1 MFGLFEKRG
10 EGEVPAAD
18 VRLRLIES
26 DEADLIIEGDG
37 RRYRLAWGDV
47 ARLVDGRG
55 KAQEKKETAFAFNA
69 ETISKYIQ
77 IQRLLGHGLDF
88 VRAAK
93 LLNEGEPELRKFYG
107 EFGQRPEAKEQV
119 VKTERAR
126 QIAADV
132 LPLVGP
138 SVGPFGPVLELRLVA
153 RDVAAALAKH
163 GGLKDAARKALNV
176 SPDDLQKWVEENS
189 AILEALK

>member
-138 SVGPFGPVLELRLVA
+138 SVGPFGPVLELRLVG
-153 RDVAAALAKH
+153 RDVAAALQRNSGSIKE
-163 GGLKDAARKALNV
+163 AARSMNVAPADLERWLESNADIMAALR
-176 SPDDLQKWVEENS
+176 
-189 AILEALK
+189 